1 MDNYIKVTKDV
12 LNQIDYE
19 NVIAIFI
26 AEGGAMGEPNAFH
39 AVLKD
44 LTHYYTNLGEMD
56 FTKEEFFNA
65 LPVMGSFNCFCEQI
79 MGLEDGWIWYNAG
92 FGNYLIVRKEYKNK
106 IDKYIKEHF
115 KENWQH
121 GELYQNWLDML
132 KKIMEKLNK

>member
-65 LPVMGSFNCFCEQI
+65 LPVMGSFVFE
-79 MGLEDGWIWYNAG
+79 
-92 FGNYLIVRKEYKNK
+92 
-106 IDKYIKEHF
+106 
-115 KENWQH
+115 
-121 GELYQNWLDML
+121 
-132 KKIMEKLNK
+132 